1 MSSRL
6 IDAIPND
13 NHSAFL
19 AELLEAYVDRPG
31 LGAMPKADLDAL
43 IVHLYRKYSA
53 TPDDFDVFDLSQRF
67 RLRETRV
74 KTLVSL
80 GELKFGTMV
89 EGDAWCT
96 VLASTA
102 KSRFAVE
109 RLERGQIRFP
119 LENPAL
125 YPYLQ
130 RRLRQCGASATYSAG
145 TEELKVELEVF
156 LLVLDSVWSASES
169 EFSTNKHLDRVQKD
183 IKRTIER
190 LGVSLGQKRLKA
202 LRGEKSVLGEALDK
216 GSKLGSIGKFVL
228 ALLL

>member
-43 IVHLYRKYSA
+43 IVHLYRKYCG
-53 TPDDFDVFDLSQRF
+53 TPDHFDVFDLSQRF

-109 RLERGQIRFP
+109 SLERGQIRFP

-125 YPYLQ
+125 YPYLNDAFGSAAPP
-130 RRLRQCGASATYSAG
+130 RRTVLVPRSSRSNSKSFCWCWTASGQPAKANSAP
-145 TEELKVELEVF
+145 
-156 LLVLDSVWSASES
+156 
-169 EFSTNKHLDRVQKD
+169 TNTW
-183 IKRTIER
+183 IGFKRTSNGRSRDWEFH
-190 LGVSLGQKRLKA
+190 SAKNA
-202 LRGEKSVLGEALDK
+202 
-216 GSKLGSIGKFVL
+216 
-228 ALLL
+228 